1 MKKTLLSFVVATIL
15 GLSSVWAQS
24 NNYDFWSV
32 ASNGDTLWYKITSD
46 TTVSIVPPTISYDPG
61 SGSGYNYHHR
71 PTGYLIIPSNVYFSD
86 WEQSFNVTEIA
97 PYCFASCNYLDSVE
111 IPSSISEIGSGAF
124 YHCIRLKHITLPST
138 ITQIKSNTFNGCIVL
153 QGMVLPDMVTTIEE
167 GVFRGDSLLLSVFL
181 PNSVQNIGERC
192 FHGCKSLKEIVIPD
206 SCNVGF
212 DAFGQ
217 CDSITSVT
225 IGSHVNFQIK
235 KVTHYYQSSTQY
247 EDASLFSDSPIR
259 YLYYNCGMIRE
270 YSYYGNYYDII
281 NKLGIVDSIRTI
293 VLGDSVV
300 SIGDVHNEH
309 DGYGYTGRG
318 STYESCNKLDTLIIG
333 SGVTNIQNI
342 RYKGKYLKYNC
353 PVNINSGANVETL
366 VIGDNVSSIEATTT
380 SLNCSHC
387 IGFPKVRNVQ
397 IGNGVQNIPPLA
409 FAGCDSL
416 RVVSIGSGVEIIGG
430 NAFYDCD
437 NLKLITMGSGVDSVG
452 SNAFYHCMKLDT
464 IIALPNAAPVLASA
478 AFAITK
484 PNKKVIVPCNSNYD
498 SVWGTTGFVY
508 ITGGFSLTLASN
520 NDSWGSATFVQSV
533 DCEQTAIIEA
543 TPTLGHVFLQWSD
556 GNTDNPRTITL
567 SQNTAL
573 TAVFEAFNVDVS
585 ANCSNNLMGSVTGG
599 GNHPINSVVTLT
611 AVPACG
617 YRFVRWNDSL
627 TINPRVLTADKDTS
641 FTAYFELSVDTLLVH
656 DTTYIDVHDTTYVD
670 VFVHDTSYVDVFIH
684 DTTFINIHD
693 TTYIDVFVHDTT
705 TITDTIT
712 LTEYVPVHDTTF
724 IPVHDTTYIN
734 VPVHDTTVVT
744 DTVIVSVHDTTY
756 ITQTD
761 TLTVTQ
767 YDTIDNYIHDTT
779 YVDVYIH
786 DTITITDTITVQL
799 EMYTLSVASTNIQ
812 QGLAAGNGEFP
823 EGTVVEIAAVP
834 IEGNCFVSWNDGN
847 TDNPRQITITADSTF
862 TATFGTVG
870 TDAVL
875 PYHFHV
881 YAAHDV
887 IVVENAEGN
896 RVRIFDA
903 VGRILST
910 QPSVVDTYRF
920 QVPASGVYMIQVG
933 DYPARKVTI
942 VR

>member
-32 ASNGDTLWYKITSD
+32 ASNGDTLWYRITSD
-46 TTVSIVPPTISYDPG
+46 TTVSIVPPTS
-61 SGSGYNYHHR
+61 SGYSYHYR
-71 PTGYLIIPSNVYFSD
+71 PSGYLIIPSNVYFSD
-86 WEQSFNVTEIA
+86 WEQSFNVTAIA
-97 PYCFASCNYLDSVE
+97 PECFAHCSFLDSVE
-111 IPSSISEIGSGAF
+111 IPSSISEIGNYAF
-124 YHCIRLKHITLPST
+124 NQCFQLKYITLPST
-138 ITQIKSNTFNGCIVL
+138 ITQIKRGTFFGCGTLRSID
-153 QGMVLPDMVTTIEE
+153 LPDLVTTIEE
-167 GVFRGDSLLLSVFL
+167 GAFRGDTLLRSIIL
-181 PNSVQNIGERC
+181 PNTIQSIGERC
-192 FHGCKSLKEIVIPD
+192 FHGCKSLKEIIIPD
-206 SCNVGF
+206 YCNVGF

-225 IGSHVNFQIK
+225 IGHHVNLQVGKI
-235 KVTHYYQSSTQY
+235 THYYQSSTQY
-247 EDASLFSDSPIR
+247 ENAELFSNSPIR
-259 YLYYNCGMIRE
+259 YLYYNSGKIKDA
-270 YSYYGNYYDII
+270 YFHYYDII
-281 NKLGIVDSIRTI
+281 NQLGIVDSIRTI

-300 SIGDVHNEH
+300 SIGDVYNS
-309 DGYGYTGRG
+309 GYSGGGYSGRG
-318 STYESCNKLDTLIIG
+318 STYYSCNKLDTLIIG

-342 RYKGKYLKYNC
+342 IYKGKYLKYNC
-353 PVNINSGANVETL
+353 PVNINHGANVETL

-380 SLNCSHC
+380 TST
-387 IGFPKVRNVQ
+387 IGFPKVRHVQ
-397 IGNGVQNIPPLA
+397 IGNGVQSIPPLA
-409 FAGCDSL
+409 FARCDSL

-430 NAFYDCD
+430 SAFYDCD
-437 NLKLITMGSGVDSVG
+437 NLKIITMGSGVDSVG

-464 IIALPNAAPVLASA
+464 IIALPNAAPILASD

-498 SVWGTTGFVY
+498 SAWGTTGFVY

-543 TPTLGHVFLQWSD
+543 IPTIGHVFLQWSD

-617 YRFVRWNDSL
+617 YRFVHWNDSL

-656 DTTYIDVHDTTYVD
+656 DTTYIDVHDTTYVN

-767 YDTIDNYIHDTT
+767 YDTIDNYIHDTLT
-779 YVDVYIH
+779 ITDTLWLTQYDTILIH
-786 DTITITDTITVQL
+786 DTIFIHDTIVVGVGDVETVNAKI
-799 EMYTLSVASTNIQ
+799 YTN
-812 QGLAAGNGEFP
+812 N
-823 EGTVVEIAAVP
+823 
-834 IEGNCFVSWNDGN
+834 
-847 TDNPRQITITADSTF
+847 RQ
-862 TATFGTVG
+862 
-870 TDAVL
+870 
-875 PYHFHV
+875 
-881 YAAHDV
+881 
-887 IVVENAEGN
+887 IVVEGADGN
-896 RVRIFDA
+896 DVCLYDIN
-903 VGRILST
+903 GRILAT
-910 QPSVVDTYRF
+910 KQDYGVPIRF
-920 QVPASGVYMIQVG
+920 DAPASGTYMIKIG
-933 DYPARKVTI
+933 DYPARKVVVI
-942 VR
+942 K